1 DFGTPGVIENCHFI
15 DDIGQ
20 ALLFSDRLRS
30 RVLMAIGARTDLHLV
45 IVGGGATGVEFAA
58 ELCHYI
64 ETLSRYATDEMPT
77 HLRMTLIETGPR
89 LLGPFP
95 ERISKSVEAKLRQ
108 LGIDVR
114 TKTKV
119 VGADAKGVILG
130 GGQRIEAALVVWGA
144 GGKAPGDVSTLVGL
158 DVNDHRQSVGQPT

>member
-1 DFGTPGVIENCHFI
+1 GAEKLSSSAPFRCRTGKSFLAG
-15 DDIGQ
+15 
-20 ALLFSDRLRS
+20 LFSTIHCSLRS
-30 RVLMAIGARTDLHLV
+30 AAARTILENPAALRTVTSSTTSAKPCSSAIRCAAGSSMPIRPLPALHLV
-45 IVGGGATGVEFAA
+45 IVGGGATGVELAA
-58 ELCHYI
+58 ELSHYM

-114 TKTKV
+114 TNAKV
-119 VGADAKGVILG
+119 VGAD
-130 GGQRIEAALVVWGA
+130 
-144 GGKAPGDVSTLVGL
+144 
-158 DVNDHRQSVGQPT
+158 